1 MYQTFAIH
9 ICILPYV
16 PEVQASD
23 RHRKQTCPRTAGAT
37 ATEGAIHQEPM
48 ENSRFFLFNDDP
60 LLSLALSPPW
70 SQPTVL
76 ENHPVKILLKEC
88 WEYEY
93 KEIASFG

>member
-1 MYQTFAIH
+1 
-9 ICILPYV
+9 V

-60 LLSLALSPPW
+60 LFS
-70 SQPTVL
+70 TVATMVATYCTGKSSSKNIVEGML
-76 ENHPVKILLKEC
+76 GI
-88 WEYEY
+88 
-93 KEIASFG
+93 